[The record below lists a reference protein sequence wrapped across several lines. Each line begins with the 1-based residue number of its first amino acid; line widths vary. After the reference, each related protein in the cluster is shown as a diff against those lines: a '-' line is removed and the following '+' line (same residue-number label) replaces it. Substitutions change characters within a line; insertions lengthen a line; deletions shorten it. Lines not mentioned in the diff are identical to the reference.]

1 MNLAAENQY
10 LGVDWGE
17 KRIGLAL
24 AEPETKMALPFK
36 TVNSLKDLLSVIIEE
51 EIALIIIGVPIKMAG
66 EAANNPLFLNF
77 LQELKAKTSVPVVE
91 IDERLSSKAAD
102 ALIGDRRDK
111 AGRDEIAASIFLQTY
126 LDRI

>member
-77 LQELKAKTSVPVVE
+77 LQELKAKTSVPVIE